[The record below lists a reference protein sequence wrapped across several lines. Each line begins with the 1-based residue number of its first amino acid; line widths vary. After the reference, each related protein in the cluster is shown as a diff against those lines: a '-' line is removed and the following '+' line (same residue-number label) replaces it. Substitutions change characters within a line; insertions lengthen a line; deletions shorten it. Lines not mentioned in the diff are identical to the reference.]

1 MRYFKVIARIIRY
14 TIYAALAFAIAAIA
28 VLTLTE
34 RGRENLAG
42 LISDFASSPGQTIRI
57 SGIDG
62 IWSGNFTLE
71 SLVLEDA
78 EGPWLVGR
86 NIAVDWS
93 PLRLITKTFQADR
106 IHAERIEV
114 ARAPK
119 PASEPK
125 EEAGSFSLP
134 VSIDVRQI
142 DLPDIALGPELA
154 GGVASVAAKGSAQAQ
169 TSPLE
174 VVSQFNVARSDGRA
188 GNVDATIDFA
198 PADNR
203 LDIEVRASE
212 PQGGIL
218 ANLLGLPGEPPVEIN
233 VSGSGPA
240 ANWSGSGT
248 FAVDG
253 TVVTRV
259 EGRHQFTDGG
269 SAVEAMGNG
278 DFERFMPEDLKPL
291 LAGNSTFDF
300 AGTLTGAGG
309 IAIERA
315 TIESN
320 AIRGTASGTLDPQGA
335 SDFALQVDAAE
346 EGVPLSFGTEDAP
359 IDIVVQSASIRAL
372 GDGREPNL
380 DIVASLPKVATNDA
394 ELRDLAIALHSD
406 AFNIQA
412 RTGPVTGTATAAA
425 LIIDNPTIAPLVA
438 GKISAGIAGT
448 LTTDSLTVAD
458 GNLGSDALDGKFTGD
473 VSLVDG
479 SVTLKLNADVASA
492 ALPSAVRPALAE
504 RVQLDADVSRDH
516 EGMVSADPFAISSGE
531 LSASGRVRTANQQ
544 IDAEIAGRLG
554 DVGLLAQG
562 ASGGVD
568 LAVTAEGALAAPDV
582 SLTVTSDRI
591 EAAGREI
598 ADLKLTATGKADMDN
613 PAADVSLTGTVGGE
627 ALDGKAKLSTSDG
640 RREVQ
645 GLTLS
650 LGENRIAGDL
660 VLDEKFLPLGTV
672 DFQLPDVGALAA
684 LALETVKGDLNG
696 TISFTDNEGKPELAV
711 NATTTSISR
720 GDITA
725 ANVAIDATVSDY
737 VAAPAVSGRVQAAT
751 VTSGKTV
758 VSDIDV
764 TLTRQAGWT
773 GFDGG
778 ATVSAIPARASG
790 RVQVANGRT
799 VIELASGQATVR
811 GLRAA
816 LERPSRVEIA
826 NGTTTLDNVAVDVG
840 GGTAVVSGTAGSALN
855 LNATLTAIPA
865 SVVNS
870 FAPGLDAAGAISG
883 TARVTG
889 TAADPAVSYS
899 LDWSGAQVAQT
910 RSAGFGAFSVASSG
924 DFSGGRLTF
933 QANAS
938 GGGGLGLS
946 GGGTVDT
953 GSRALSLDFS
963 GGVPFTFLSA
973 KLAASGLSLTG
984 SSNVN
989 VQVRGTFNSPTIGGS
1004 LSTSGA
1010 RFVAAESGIAINDI
1024 RAEIAMANNTAT
1036 IRTLTGNLSTGG
1048 SISGS
1053 GTVGIAAG
1061 SGFPADIALRISN
1074 GRYTDGRVVTTT
1086 MNGDLAIKG
1095 PLVSQPTL
1103 SGTLNLDKTVIT
1115 VPDRLPGSLA
1125 ALDVRHKNAT
1135 PAVRAQQEALA
1146 PSTAT
1151 GGGSGALTLDLT
1163 VNAGNQIF
1171 VTGRGL
1177 DAELGGSLRLTGS
1190 TAAPQAVGQFT
1201 LRRGRLSLLG
1211 RRLTFSRGTIDFAG
1225 SLVPNL
1231 DFAADSEV
1239 GDTTVTVTVSGPAND
1254 PHFDFTSVPALPQD
1268 EVLARLIFGRSLSNL
1283 SPLQIAQLAD
1293 AAASLAG
1300 AGGSSSLLQSLR
1312 SAVGVDDLDI
1322 RTNEDGSTSVAA
1334 GKYLNDRTYFS
1345 LEKGDKAGS
1354 GKARIDLDIG
1364 GGVKLRGEANDSGEA
1379 KGGIFF
1385 EREY

>member
-1 MRYFKVIARIIRY
+1 MRYVKLIARILRY
-14 TIYAALAFAIAAIA
+14 AIYATLAFVIGAIA

-34 RGRENLAG
+34 RGRENLAV
-42 LISDFASSPGQTIRI
+42 LISDFASSPGQGVKIA
-57 SGIDG
+57 GING
-62 IWSGNFTLE
+62 IWFGNLTLQ

-78 EGPWLVGR
+78 DGPWLVAR
-86 NIAVDWS
+86 NVAVDWS
-93 PLRLITKTFQADR
+93 PLKLLSATFASDR
-106 IHAERIEV
+106 IYAERIEV
-114 ARAPK
+114 ARTPK
-119 PASEPK
+119 PASKPK

-134 VSIDVRQI
+134 VSLDLKQI
-142 DLPDIALGPELA
+142 DLPDIALGPALA
-154 GGVASVAAKGSAQAQ
+154 GGVAAVAAKGSARVEA
-169 TSPLE
+169 SPLQ
-174 VVSQFNVARSDGRA
+174 VVSQLNIARSDGRA
-188 GNVDATIDFA
+188 GSIDASVDFA

-203 LDIEVRASE
+203 LGLDIRASE

-240 ANWSGSGT
+240 ANWAGSGT

-253 TVVTRV
+253 TVITRV
-259 EGRHQFTDGG
+259 EGRHQFTSAG
-269 SAVEAMGNG
+269 SAIEAKG
-278 DFERFMPEDLKPL
+278 DGEFERFLPENLRPL
-291 LAGNSTFDF
+291 LTGNSSFDF
-300 AGTLTGAGG
+300 AGTLTSSGG
-309 IAIERA
+309 IDIERG

-320 AIRGTASGTLDPQGA
+320 AVKGTASGTLDPQGA
-335 SDFALQVDAAE
+335 SDFALQIEAAG
-346 EGVPLSFGTEDAP
+346 EGVPLSFGTEESP
-359 IDIVVQSASIRAL
+359 IDMIVEMASIRAM
-372 GDGREPNL
+372 GDGREPNV
-380 DIVASLPKVATNDA
+380 DIAATLSKVATNDA
-394 ELRDLAIALHSD
+394 ELDDLAIALHSD
-406 AFNIQA
+406 AFNIQE
-412 RTGPVTGTATAAA
+412 RSGPVTGTATAAA

-438 GKISAGIAGT
+438 GKIGAGFAGT
-448 LTTDSLTVAD
+448 LTTDSLTVTD
-458 GNLGSDALDGKFTGD
+458 GNLSSDAIAGKFTGD

-479 SVTLKLNADVASA
+479 SVTLKLNADVASS
-492 ALPSAVRPALAE
+492 ALPAAVRPALAE
-504 RVQLDADVSRDH
+504 RVQLDADIARDH
-516 EGMVSADPFAISSGE
+516 EGMVSADPFSISSGE
-531 LSASGRVRTANQQ
+531 LSASGRVRTANQE
-544 IDAEIAGRLG
+544 IDANITGRLG
-554 DVGLLAQG
+554 NVGLLAQG
-562 ASGGVD
+562 ASGAVD
-568 LAVTAEGALAAPDV
+568 LEVTAQGALATPDV
-582 SLTVTSDRI
+582 SLTMMSDRI

-598 ADLKLTATGKADMDN
+598 AGLKLTAAGRADMAN

-627 ALDGKAKLSTSDG
+627 ALDGKANLSTSNG
-640 RREVQ
+640 RREVK

-650 LGENRIAGDL
+650 LGQNRIAGDL
-660 VLDEKFLPLGTV
+660 MLDDKFLPLGTV
-672 DFQLPDVGALAA
+672 NFQLPDVGALAA

-696 TISFTDNEGKPELAV
+696 TLNFSQNAGKPELAV
-711 NATTTSISR
+711 NATTKSLAR
-720 GDITA
+720 GDLTA
-725 ANVAIDATVSDY
+725 ADVAINATVSDY
-737 VAAPAVSGRVQAAT
+737 VAAPTVSGRVQAAT

-758 VSDIDV
+758 VKGIDV
-764 TLTRQAGWT
+764 RLTQQAGWT

-778 ATVSAIPARASG
+778 ATVADIPARASG

-799 VIELASGQATVR
+799 VIELATGEATVR
-811 GLRAA
+811 GLRARLA
-816 LERPSRVEIA
+816 RASRVEIA
-826 NGTTTLDNVAVDVG
+826 NGTTTLDKVALDIG
-840 GGTAVVSGTAGSALN
+840 GGNVVVSGTAGSTLN
-855 LNATLTAIPA
+855 LNATLTAVPA
-865 SVVNS
+865 SVVNN
-870 FAPGLDAAGAISG
+870 FAPGLNAAGTISG

-889 TAADPAVSYS
+889 AAANPAVGYS
-899 LDWSGAQVAQT
+899 FDWRGAQTAQT
-910 RSAGFGAFSVASSG
+910 RAAGFGGFTINSSG
-924 DFSGGRLTF
+924 DFSGGRLQF
-933 QANAS
+933 RANAADGS
-938 GGGGLGLS
+938 GLGIN

-963 GGVPFTFLSA
+963 GGVPFSFLAS
-973 KLAASGLSLTG
+973 KLAPSGLSLTG
-984 SSNVN
+984 TSNVN
-989 VQVRGTFNSPTIGGS
+989 VQVRGSFNSPVIGGS

-1010 RFVAAESGIAINDI
+1010 RFVAAASGIAINDI

-1048 SISGS
+1048 SLSGS
-1053 GTVGIAAG
+1053 GTVGMAAG
-1061 SGFPADIALRISN
+1061 SGFPADIKLRITD

-1086 MNGDLAIKG
+1086 MNGDLAIRG

-1103 SGTLNLDKTVIT
+1103 SGTINLEKTVIT

-1125 ALDVRHKNAT
+1125 ALDVRHKNET
-1135 PAVRAQQEALA
+1135 KAVRAQQEALS
-1146 PSTAT
+1146 PSTAS

-1163 VNAGNQIF
+1163 VNANNQIF

-1177 DAELGGSLRLTGS
+1177 DAELGGSLKLTGS
-1190 TAAPQAVGQFT
+1190 TAAPQAVGEFT

-1211 RRLTFSRGTIDFAG
+1211 RRLTFTRGTINFAG

-1239 GDTTVTVTVSGPAND
+1239 GDTTVTVTVSGPANN
-1254 PHFDFTSVPALPQD
+1254 PHFDFSSMPALPQD

-1354 GKARIDLDIG
+1354 GKAKIDLDIG
-1364 GGVKLRGEANDSGEA
+1364 RGVKLRGEANDGGEA